1 MENAAGL
8 GPHPDSQEILRRFVA
23 RAAQVG
29 VRVESAATTGD
40 AADRIAA
47 LLAERRARTVA
58 VWATPDLAPVL
69 DRLRTA
75 GVDLVQPGAPPERV
89 AEADAGFTGA
99 EWGIADTGT
108 LVLASGPD
116 QPRLASLLPPVHI
129 ALLDAER
136 VLPDLLA
143 LFERTG
149 ALPSTLTLITG
160 PSRSADIGLVP
171 VLGAHGPMEV
181 VVVLV
186 CRPTAAA

>member
-1 MENAAGL
+1 METVAGL
-8 GPHPDSQEILRRFVA
+8 GSPPDPQETLRRFVA
-23 RAAQVG
+23 RAAQLG
-29 VRVESAATTGD
+29 VRVEVAATAGD

-58 VWATPDLAPVL
+58 VWTTPELAPVL

-75 GVDLVQPGAPPERV
+75 GVDLVLPGALPERV
-89 AEADAGFTGA
+89 AEADAGVTGA

-116 QPRLASLLPPVHI
+116 RPRLASLLPPVHI
-129 ALLDAER
+129 ALLDTER
-136 VLPDLLA
+136 VLPDLPA
-143 LFERTG
+143 LFGRTG
-149 ALPSTLTLITG
+149 ALPSTLTLIAG

-186 CRPTAAA
+186 GPLTAAG

>member
-1 MENAAGL
+1 METSAGL
-8 GPHPDSQEILRRFVA
+8 EPPSDPRETLRRFIA
-23 RAAQVG
+23 RAAQLG
-29 VRVESAATTGD
+29 VRVEVAATAGD
-40 AADRIAA
+40 AADRITA

-58 VWATPDLAPVL
+58 VWTTPELAPVL

-75 GVDLVQPGAPPERV
+75 GVDLVLPGAPPERV
-89 AEADAGFTGA
+89 AEADAGVTGA

-116 QPRLASLLPPVHI
+116 RPRLASLLPPVHI

-136 VLPDLLA
+136 VLPDLPA
-143 LFERTG
+143 LFGRTG
-149 ALPSTLTLITG
+149 VLPSTLTLITG

-186 CRPTAAA
+186 GPPTAAG